1 MDVDTHATPPS
12 FGSKRSPTSF
22 STSSSAEK
30 RAKLI
35 LPELQLTLLKNKMKH
50 MSDMRFWQNHL
61 NKAKHDDSVWL
72 YLLSEVLEVLTGA
85 LASTNLKGSIITSPG
100 SHGAEEFV
108 KHFNNEVFEE
118 WKAGVREGVENNDWG
133 RLISHRMTS
142 FPLISI

>member
-61 NKAKHDDSVWL
+61 NKVKHDDSVWL
-72 YLLSEVLEVLTGA
+72 YLLSDVLDVLTGA
-85 LASTNLKGSIITSPG
+85 LASTNLKGNIIKSPNFD
-100 SHGAEEFV
+100 GAEELV
-108 KHFNNEVFEE
+108 KRFNNEVFEE

>member
-1 MDVDTHATPPS
+1 
-12 FGSKRSPTSF
+12 
-22 STSSSAEK
+22 
-30 RAKLI
+30 
-35 LPELQLTLLKNKMKH
+35 

-61 NKAKHDDSVWL
+61 NKAEHDDSVWL
-72 YLLSEVLEVLTGA
+72 YLLSEVLEVLMGA